1 MPLCRKVAFSSFM
14 LALAVISSPATA
26 QGMRNVEIK
35 AEKVAG
41 NVYILYGQGGN
52 IGLSIGDDGAFL
64 IDDQFAPL
72 TVKILEAVE
81 ELTDKPVKFVINTH
95 WHSDHTG
102 GNENF
107 GESGAIIVAH
117 ENVHKRMST
126 DQFIAAFNAEVPAAP
141 RAALPVI
148 TFDDSIRF
156 HYNGDQIDVIHV
168 DPAHTDGDSIIFF
181 RGANVL
187 HAGDTFFNGMYPFID
202 VGTGGSID
210 GMIAAADTILEQVNA
225 RTRIIPG
232 HGQLCGVEELHGYR
246 DMLAKVSE
254 RMHKLIDEGKSKD
267 EIIAAKPT
275 ADLDEQWGGGFLN
288 ADRWVGIVYDGIV
301 AVPQEAQDN

>member
-1 MPLCRKVAFSSFM
+1 MGLCEKVTRSSFFLV
-14 LALAVISSPATA
+14 LAMISSPTIA
-26 QGMRNVEIK
+26 QGMRDVEIK
-35 AEKVAG
+35 AEKVSG

-52 IGLSIGDDGAFL
+52 IGLSVGEDGAFL

-72 TVKILEAVE
+72 TVKILQAVE
-81 ELTDKPVKFVINTH
+81 ELTDKPVKFLINTH

-117 ENVHKRMST
+117 ENVRKRMST

-141 RAALPVI
+141 RAALPVV

-210 GMIAAADTILEQVNA
+210 GMIAAADTILEKVNA
-225 RTRIIPG
+225 KTRIIPG

-246 DMLAKVSE
+246 DMLVTISE

-301 AVPQEAQDN
+301 AEPQEDHDD